1 MATSLSA
8 EEVEKTLAD
17 SIASIQKSFD
27 TERQLYKDKIS
38 KLEATIKEKDEQMQ
52 DLNEKFMSKRKK
64 DDVNKKVMEH
74 LNQEKEL
81 IQKELEMKITEYK
94 TALIELSTLNNQIE
108 FDKQKIMQ
116 LELEKKNLNKKL
128 EESIKAQEE
137 TEKKWKRKRILLLEW
152 KIKI

>member
-52 DLNEKFMSKRKK
+52 D
-64 DDVNKKVMEH
+64 
-74 LNQEKEL
+74 
-81 IQKELEMKITEYK
+81 
-94 TALIELSTLNNQIE
+94 
-108 FDKQKIMQ
+108 
-116 LELEKKNLNKKL
+116 
-128 EESIKAQEE
+128 
-137 TEKKWKRKRILLLEW
+137 
-152 KIKI
+152 